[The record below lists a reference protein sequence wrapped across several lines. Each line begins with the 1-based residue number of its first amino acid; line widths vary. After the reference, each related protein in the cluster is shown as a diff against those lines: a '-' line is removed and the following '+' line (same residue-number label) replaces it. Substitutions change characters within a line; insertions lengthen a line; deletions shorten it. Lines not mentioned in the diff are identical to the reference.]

1 MDQSERDKKLYEFS
15 VLAKTE
21 DELPGLAA
29 FVGQHGGEVVGAFN
43 PKRIAF
49 AYPIKKQ
56 RDGIFAY
63 MTFRAYGED
72 AKKLEEDLRTRQDLL
87 RFLIIS
93 LKSTG
98 VAAAAEQPA
107 VVPRRRAAPSAAKG
121 LSEAKAAP
129 QPLSNEALE
138 KKIEEILQ

>member
-1 MDQSERDKKLYEFS
+1 MEQSERDKKLYEFS
-15 VLAKTE
+15 VLVKAE
-21 DELPGLAA
+21 EELPGLTA
-29 FVGQHGGEVVGAFN
+29 FVSQHGGEVVGGFN

-49 AYPIKKQ
+49 AYPVKKQ

-63 MTFRAYGED
+63 LTFRAYGED

-98 VAAAAEQPA
+98 VTVSAEQPA
-107 VVPRRRAAPSAAKG
+107 TAPRKRFIPSSLKGADAKPAA
-121 LSEAKAAP
+121 